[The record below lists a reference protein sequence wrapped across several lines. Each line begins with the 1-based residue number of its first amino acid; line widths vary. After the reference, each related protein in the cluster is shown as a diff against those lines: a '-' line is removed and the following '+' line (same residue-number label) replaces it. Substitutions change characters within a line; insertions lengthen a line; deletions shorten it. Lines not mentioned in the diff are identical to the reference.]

1 MKEIDKQNFTN
12 YMEVKSFGDIF
23 PKKRHKYQN
32 TL

>member
-23 PKKRHKYQN
+23 PKKYQN